1 MPEDG
6 RNIAYR
12 KGPAIIGT
20 EDLAHEDASAFAK
33 AGARAF
39 FIGVVLVALQCW
51 ITPYIEQFIN
61 GTYLAL
67 DHLPKGP
74 IIALFVLILT
84 VNVLLLISRFGGA
97 VKIGIFIGANAI
109 LIISY
114 ALSFAHQGKLPDE
127 IGWWATHVLVYVGVN
142 SLLLC
147 VAWKGLPARAAGGLF
162 FNASMHV

>member
-61 GTYLAL
+61 GT
-67 DHLPKGP
+67 
-74 IIALFVLILT
+74 
-84 VNVLLLISRFGGA
+84 
-97 VKIGIFIGANAI
+97 
-109 LIISY
+109 
-114 ALSFAHQGKLPDE
+114 
-127 IGWWATHVLVYVGVN
+127 
-142 SLLLC
+142 
-147 VAWKGLPARAAGGLF
+147 
-162 FNASMHV
+162 